1 MTRAAS
7 RLIRSILA
15 ISATLFLLWI
25 WGCKKAEA
33 PAAETTQATTAD
45 TAQSAMPE
53 TAQYSVTFVRLW
65 TDKTHPFEYPEGSL
79 LTGPHFSGL
88 IGATHGDGYAIFKE
102 GTPPTP
108 GLERLSEEG
117 KHSPLDQEIR
127 DAISAGKAGALFETG
142 PIRDASKNEMVTI
155 TVSSQFPMVS
165 AVAMIAPSPDWFAGA
180 ANVNL
185 MEGGQWVSSKEVD
198 LAAYDS
204 GGDDGTTYKAPDKD
218 NNPKKPTTTAS
229 APHFEVNGNR
239 PPVGRLVFTKM

>member
-15 ISATLFLLWI
+15 ISAAFVLVWT

-33 PAAETTQATTAD
+33 PAAD
-45 TAQSAMPE
+45 TASTMAMETAKPAMPE
-53 TAQYSVTFVRLW
+53 TAQYSVTFTRLW
-65 TDKTHPFEYPEGSL
+65 TDKTHPFEYPEAGV

-102 GTPPTP
+102 GTLPTP
-108 GLERLSEEG
+108 GLEKLSEEG
-117 KHSPLDQEIR
+117 KHSPLDQEIK
-127 DAISAGKAGALFETG
+127 DAITAGKAGALFETG
-142 PIRDASKNEMVTI
+142 PIRDASKTEMVTF

-185 MEGGQWVSSKEVD
+185 MEGGQWVSSKSVD
-198 LAAYDS
+198 LSAYDS
-204 GGDDGTTYKAPDKD
+204 GGDDGTTYKAADKD
-218 NNPKKPTTTAS
+218 NNPKKPTTMAS
-229 APHFEVNGNR
+229 PPHFVVNGTR